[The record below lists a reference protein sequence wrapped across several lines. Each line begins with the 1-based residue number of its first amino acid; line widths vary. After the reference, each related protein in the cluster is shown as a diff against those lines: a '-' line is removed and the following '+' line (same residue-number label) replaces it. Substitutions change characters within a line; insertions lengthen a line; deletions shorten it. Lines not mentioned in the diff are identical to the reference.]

1 MDSCGTTRPM
11 CATLIASAMA
21 AVAHAQSGD
30 TLPQALLLM
39 SNGSLASTGVYCHDR
54 SPGCA
59 SPGPVLPVGTNFWQE
74 RKFTGDWG
82 GLRTALSDSGVS
94 VHATSTTDLSTVVSG
109 GQRQGFLMP

>member
-1 MDSCGTTRPM
+1 M

-21 AVAHAQSGD
+21 AVSHAQSGD

-39 SNGSLASTGVYCHDR
+39 PNGSLASTGVYCHDR

-59 SPGPVLPVGTNFWQE
+59 SPGPVLPIGTNFWQE

-94 VHATSTTDLSTVVSG
+94 VSRFTCGWSISVTTG
-109 GQRQGFLMP
+109 P